1 MGCQLDCDCRR
12 NRSRRPDRTQLT
24 GVVHTDR
31 IEFTVVGAGK
41 IHCSGCEAR
50 IRFAL
55 ERLSGVQ
62 TVSADAETQRVTVTF
77 DPARL
82 MPDQMQE
89 TLKEMGFDM
98 EVLS

>member
-1 MGCQLDCDCRR
+1 M
-12 NRSRRPDRTQLT
+12 
-24 GVVHTDR
+24 
-31 IEFTVVGAGK
+31 
-41 IHCSGCEAR
+41 HCSGCEAR

-89 TLKEMGFDM
+89 TLRKWGSIWRCCHEYRCAH
-98 EVLS
+98 